1 MSNGFLINTSNRIRS
16 TPFTSRNEMAGV
28 KKYTVYNN
36 TLLPTVFKSL
46 KDDYYH
52 LLENVQ
58 LWDVCAQRVIE
69 VKGSKSLSLMQYLFC
84 RDFSNISS
92 GKAYYAPIVNF
103 EGGLLNDPVVFCIAD
118 NHFLISLSDSDLF
131 NWVSAIN
138 NSKEFY
144 SEVKETDIF
153 TIAIQGPKSENLA
166 QKIFGKEIQNLK
178 YFNFINF
185 PFNEE
190 EIMISKTGYSKQSG
204 YEILLVNPNKA
215 IMLWDLIMEK
225 GKEFNIRVG
234 CPNMIERVE
243 NNLLS
248 YGNEMT
254 SKDLPYD
261 CGLGNF
267 CNLDTDYDFIG
278 KTALLK
284 QKDIG
289 FKKNI
294 YKIHFNSESED
305 TPVFYNNLSV
315 FKKDNEIG
323 KATSIVWSPKH
334 SKYVGFLISS
344 KNIVNDLNDYY
355 ILDKVKF
362 DLLNIT

>member
-1 MSNGFLINTSNRIRS
+1 MSNSFLINTSNRIRS
-16 TPFTSRNEMAGV
+16 TPFTTRNEMAGV
-28 KKYTVYNN
+28 KNYTVYNN
-36 TLLPTVFKSL
+36 TLLPTIFKSL
-46 KDDYYH
+46 EEDYNH
-52 LLENVQ
+52 LIKNVQ

-144 SEVKETDIF
+144 SEVRETDIF
-153 TIAIQGPKSENLA
+153 TIAIQGPKSEKLA
-166 QKIFGKEIQNLK
+166 QKIFGVEIQNLK
-178 YFNFINF
+178 YFNFIKLT
-185 PFNEE
+185 FNEE

-204 YEILLVNPNKA
+204 YEILLSNPNKA
-215 IMLWDLIMEK
+215 IMLWDLIMEN

-254 SKDLPYD
+254 LNDTPYD

-267 CNLDTDYDFIG
+267 CNLDSDYEFIG
-278 KTALLK
+278 KSSLLK
-284 QKDIG
+284 QKELGYEKDI
-289 FKKNI
+289 FKIQFNLEIEDKPIFFNNI
-294 YKIHFNSESED
+294 LI
-305 TPVFYNNLSV
+305 
-315 FKKDNEIG
+315 FKKDVEIG
-323 KATSIVWSPKH
+323 KATSIVWSPKYG
-334 SKYVGFLISS
+334 KYIGFLIAS
-344 KNIVNDLNDYY
+344 KNITNNLNDYY
-355 ILDKVKF
+355 ILDKVRF
-362 DLLNIT
+362 DLLSVS

>member
-1 MSNGFLINTSNRIRS
+1 MSNGFSINTSNRIRS

-36 TLLPTVFKSL
+36 TLLPTIFKSL

-52 LLENVQ
+52 LIENVQ

-138 NSKEFY
+138 NTKEFY
-144 SEVKETDIF
+144 SEVIETDIF
-153 TIAIQGPKSENLA
+153 TIAIQGPKSEKLA
-166 QKIFGKEIQNLK
+166 KKMFGAEIQTLK
-178 YFNFINF
+178 YFNFIKL
-185 PFNEE
+185 PFNKED
-190 EIMISKTGYSKQSG
+190 IIISKTGYSKQSG
-204 YEILLVNPNKA
+204 YEILLINPNNA
-215 IMLWDLIMEK
+215 TMLWDLIMKK
-225 GKEFNIRVG
+225 GKEYNIRVG

-254 SKDLPYD
+254 IKDTPYD

-267 CNLDTDYDFIG
+267 CNLDSDNEFIG
-278 KTALLK
+278 KSSLLK
-284 QKDIG
+284 QKQLG
-289 FKKNI
+289 FEKNI
-294 YKIHFNSESED
+294 FKILFNFEKED
-305 TPVFYNNLSV
+305 KPLFFNNLSI
-315 FKKDNEIG
+315 FKKDLEIG
-323 KATSIVWSPKH
+323 KATSIVWSPKFE
-334 SKYVGFLISS
+334 KYIGFLIAS
-344 KNIVNDLNDYY
+344 KNITDNLNDYY
-355 ILDKVKF
+355 ILDNVKF
-362 DLLNIT
+362 DLFSVS

>member
-46 KDDYYH
+46 KEDYYH
-52 LLENVQ
+52 LIENVQ
-58 LWDVCAQRVIE
+58 LWDVCAQKVIE
-69 VKGSKSLSLMQYLFC
+69 VKGNKSLSLMQYLFC
-84 RDFSNISS
+84 RDFNNISS

-103 EGGLLNDPVVFCIAD
+103 EGGLLNDPVVFCISD

-138 NSKEFY
+138 HAKEFY
-144 SEVKETDIF
+144 SDVNETDIL
-153 TIAIQGPKSENLA
+153 TIAIQGPKSELLA
-166 QKIFGKEIQNLK
+166 TKIFGEEIKFLK
-178 YFNFINF
+178 FFNFTNF
-185 PFNEE
+185 SFKGESL
-190 EIMISKTGYSKQSG
+190 IISKTGFSKQSG
-204 YEILLVNPNKA
+204 YEILLANSNNG
-215 IMLWDLIMEK
+215 ILLWDLLMEK

-254 SKDLPYD
+254 NKNTPYD
-261 CGLGNF
+261 CGLGKF
-267 CNLDTDYDFIG
+267 CYLDSDYEFIG
-278 KTALLK
+278 KSSLLEQK
-284 QKDIG
+284 QLGFEKDI
-289 FKKNI
+289 FKI
-294 YKIHFNSESED
+294 QFNFEKENK
-305 TPVFYNNLSV
+305 PIFFNNLSI
-315 FKKDNEIG
+315 FKKDMEIG
-323 KATSIVWSPKH
+323 KATSIVWSPKY
-334 SKYVGFLISS
+334 SKYIGFLIAS
-344 KNIVNDLNDYY
+344 KNIMNNFNDCY

-362 DLLNIT
+362 NLLSIS

>member
-1 MSNGFLINTSNRIRS
+1 MSNDFLINTSNRIRS

-36 TLLPTVFKSL
+36 ILLPTIFKSL

-52 LLENVQ
+52 LIENVQ
-58 LWDVCAQRVIE
+58 LWDVCAQKVIE
-69 VKGSKSLSLMQYLFC
+69 VKGNKSLSLMQYLFC

-118 NHFLISLSDSDLF
+118 DHFLISLSDSDLF
-131 NWVSAIN
+131 NWISAIN

-144 SEVKETDIF
+144 SEVIETDIF
-153 TIAIQGPKSENLA
+153 TIAIQGPKSQKLA
-166 QKIFGKEIQNLK
+166 QKIFSTEIQTLK
-178 YFNFINF
+178 YFNFIKL
-185 PFNEE
+185 PFNKE
-190 EIMISKTGYSKQSG
+190 EIIISKSGYSKQSG
-204 YEILLVNPNKA
+204 YEILLINPNNA
-215 IMLWDLIMEK
+215 IMLWDLIMKK
-225 GKEFNIRVG
+225 GKEYNIRVG

-254 SKDLPYD
+254 LKDNPYD

-267 CNLDTDYDFIG
+267 CNLDSDNEFIG
-278 KTALLK
+278 KSSLLK
-284 QKDIG
+284 QKQLGFEKDI
-289 FKKNI
+289 FKI
-294 YKIHFNSESED
+294 QFNFEKKD
-305 TPVFYNNLSV
+305 KPIFFNNLSI
-315 FKKDNEIG
+315 FKEDMEIG
-323 KATSIVWSPKH
+323 KATSVVWSPKYK
-334 SKYVGFLISS
+334 KYIGFLIAS
-344 KNIVNDLNDYY
+344 KNITNNLNDYY

-362 DLLNIT
+362 DLFSVS

>member
-16 TPFTSRNEMAGV
+16 TPFTTRNKMAGV

-36 TLLPTVFKSL
+36 TLLPTIFKSL
-46 KDDYYH
+46 KEDYYH
-52 LLENVQ
+52 LIENVQ
-58 LWDVCAQRVIE
+58 LWDVCAQKVIE

-103 EGGLLNDPVVFCIAD
+103 EGGLLNDAVVFCIA
-118 NHFLISLSDSDLF
+118 NNNFLISLSDSDLF

-144 SEVKETDIF
+144 SEIIQTDIL
-153 TIAIQGPKSENLA
+153 TIAIQGPKSEKLV
-166 QKIFGKEIQNLK
+166 QKIFGDEIQTLK
-178 YFNFINF
+178 YFNFTKF
-185 PFNEE
+185 PFNQE
-190 EIMISKTGYSKQSG
+190 EIIISKTGYSKQSG
-204 YEILLVNPNKA
+204 YEILLINPNNA
-215 IMLWDLIMEK
+215 IMLWDLIMKK

-254 SKDLPYD
+254 IKNTPYD

-267 CNLDTDYDFIG
+267 CNLDTDNEFIG
-278 KTALLK
+278 KSSLLIQK
-284 QKDIG
+284 QLGFEKDI
-289 FKKNI
+289 FKI
-294 YKIHFNSESED
+294 EFNLKGEEN
-305 TPVFYNNLSV
+305 PEFFNNLSI
-315 FKKDNEIG
+315 FKKGLEIG
-323 KATSIVWSPKH
+323 KATSIVWSPRYK
-334 SKYVGFLISS
+334 KYIGFLIASN
-344 KNIVNDLNDYY
+344 NIMNNLNDYY

-362 DLLNIT
+362 NLLRIT

>member
-1 MSNGFLINTSNRIRS
+1 MSNSFLINTSNRIRC

-28 KKYTVYNN
+28 KKYTIYNN
-36 TLLPTVFKSL
+36 TLLPTIFNSL
-46 KDDYYH
+46 KEDYFH
-52 LLENVQ
+52 LIENVQ

-84 RDFSNISS
+84 RDFSNIFP

-144 SEVKETDIF
+144 SEVGETEVL
-153 TIAIQGPKSENLA
+153 TIAVQGPKATQLIS
-166 QKIFGKEIQNLK
+166 KIFGKEVEFLK
-178 YFNFINF
+178 YFNFKKF
-185 PFNEE
+185 SFNKES
-190 EIMISKTGYSKQSG
+190 IIISKTGFSKQSG
-204 YEILLVNPNKA
+204 YEILLTNPING
-215 IMLWDLIMEK
+215 ILLWDLIMEK
-225 GKEFNIRVG
+225 GREFNVRVG

-243 NNLLS
+243 NDLLS

-254 SKDLPYD
+254 NKDTPYD
-261 CGLGNF
+261 CGLGKF

-278 KTALLK
+278 KTVLLK
-284 QKDIG
+284 QKKEGLKKDI
-289 FKKNI
+289 F
-294 YKIHFNSESED
+294 KIHFHFENED
-305 TPVFYNNLSV
+305 KALYFNNLPVFE
-315 FKKDNEIG
+315 KDIEIG

-334 SKYVGFLISS
+334 SKYVGFLIAS
-344 KNIVNDLNDYY
+344 KNIMHDLNDYY
-355 ILDKVKF
+355 VRDNVNF
-362 DLLNIT
+362 DLYNIS